1 MSERLYVGTRKGL
14 FELRR
19 NAAGQWLPMASHFLG
34 EPLSMLLADPRDGA
48 LYAALNLGHF
58 GVKLWRRDAGATDWK
73 ECAVPVYPPQP
84 PAAEPLEGQ
93 AAEPPWSLQ
102 QLWILEPGGADR
114 PGTLWAGTI
123 PGGLFRSDDRG
134 ASWRLN
140 RELWERPERAQW
152 FGGGYDHPGIHSICV
167 DPRDSRHLTVAVSCG
182 GVWQSHDDGRS
193 WTCTTR
199 GMRADYMP
207 PEQSEEAAIQ
217 DPHRLVQCQAR
228 PEFLWV
234 QHHNGIFRSRDGGLH
249 WQGVVAEPSSFGFA
263 VAVHPRQPDTAW
275 FVPATKD
282 ECRIPRDARFVVT
295 RTRDGGHSFETSS
308 AACPMA
314 RPTTWSTATAWTSTP
329 AASAWPW
336 ARPPAACGSART
348 AGRTGSSS
356 PPTCRLSTA
365 CASPERAVLDSLGA
379 LA

>member
-217 DPHRLVQCQAR
+217 DP
-228 PEFLWV
+228 
-234 QHHNGIFRSRDGGLH
+234 RDGG
-249 WQGVVAEPSSFGFA
+249 
-263 VAVHPRQPDTAW
+263 R
-275 FVPATKD
+275 
-282 ECRIPRDARFVVT
+282 
-295 RTRDGGHSFETSS
+295 SFETLERGLPDGPAYDLVYRHGLDIDPSGERLAMGSTTGGLWLSENGGEDWRQLS
-308 AACPMA
+308 ANL
-314 RPTTWSTATAWTSTP
+314 
-329 AASAWPW
+329 
-336 ARPPAACGSART
+336 PPIYCVRFA
-348 AGRTGSSS
+348 
-356 PPTCRLSTA
+356 
-365 CASPERAVLDSLGA
+365 
-379 LA
+379 

>member
-182 GVWQSHDDGRS
+182 GVWQSHD
-193 WTCTTR
+193 
-199 GMRADYMP
+199 
-207 PEQSEEAAIQ
+207 
-217 DPHRLVQCQAR
+217 
-228 PEFLWV
+228 
-234 QHHNGIFRSRDGGLH
+234 
-249 WQGVVAEPSSFGFA
+249 
-263 VAVHPRQPDTAW
+263 
-275 FVPATKD
+275 
-282 ECRIPRDARFVVT
+282 
-295 RTRDGGHSFETSS
+295 
-308 AACPMA
+308 
-314 RPTTWSTATAWTSTP
+314 
-329 AASAWPW
+329 
-336 ARPPAACGSART
+336 
-348 AGRTGSSS
+348 
-356 PPTCRLSTA
+356 
-365 CASPERAVLDSLGA
+365 
-379 LA
+379 

>member
-58 GVKLWRRDAGATDWK
+58 GVKLWRRDAGATDWM

-134 ASWRLN
+134 GRWGRNPPL
-140 RELWERPERAQW
+140 RVPPQRAPW
-152 FGGGYDHPGIHSICV
+152 VGGGV
-167 DPRDSRHLTVAVSCG
+167 EQTRLTYI
-182 GVWQSHDDGRS
+182 W
-193 WTCTTR
+193 
-199 GMRADYMP
+199 
-207 PEQSEEAAIQ
+207 
-217 DPHRLVQCQAR
+217 
-228 PEFLWV
+228 
-234 QHHNGIFRSRDGGLH
+234 
-249 WQGVVAEPSSFGFA
+249 
-263 VAVHPRQPDTAW
+263 VHPP
-275 FVPATKD
+275 
-282 ECRIPRDARFVVT
+282 
-295 RTRDGGHSFETSS
+295 HTS
-308 AACPMA
+308 PH
-314 RPTTWSTATAWTSTP
+314 
-329 AASAWPW
+329 
-336 ARPPAACGSART
+336 
-348 AGRTGSSS
+348 
-356 PPTCRLSTA
+356 
-365 CASPERAVLDSLGA
+365 
-379 LA
+379 